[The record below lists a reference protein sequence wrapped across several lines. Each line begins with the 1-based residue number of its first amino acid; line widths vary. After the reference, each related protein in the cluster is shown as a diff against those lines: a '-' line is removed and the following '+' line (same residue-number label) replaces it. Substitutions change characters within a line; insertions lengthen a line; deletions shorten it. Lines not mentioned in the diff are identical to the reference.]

1 MDILDNIIY
10 ATYHSPLNGG
20 NFITSDYMNLPAT
33 PPALTNPGPP
43 APPVTIYSYDLVNK
57 LNYCA
62 LRDVKVI
69 ERGIAKHWYDV
80 NDRLKYSNFSSFEF
94 SSTYHLMYAYLIEN
108 TRIFQIFERFIEK
121 YITDEE
127 LGIANDE
134 LVFNWIANSERLF
147 FRSDSPKATN
157 LRSVIRPSSDAS
169 RRNAYY
175 RMFGMDLAFGDI
187 DSKNTAIPYFKAK
200 ASNQQFV
207 PLFERFLSEVWQGY
221 INARNSSG
229 VNTSDVNVLEELA
242 NQLKEMLAARRGSIT
257 NYAAQNLSREEYS
270 SVLNSNWF
278 TFIISY
284 DSPIVTHLSCQSSTI
299 GERLM
304 KIGDKVGI
312 KAHRK
317 CQALF
322 EMADAAARILLS
334 IETGDLL
341 NNASWLQDMLA
352 SLDPNNNPPTLHS
365 EYMTLLLTVI
375 NNWEKATGHPIKN
388 PQSNISGTV
397 SIKPNGSIKQPSL
410 N

>member
-1 MDILDNIIY
+1 
-10 ATYHSPLNGG
+10 
-20 NFITSDYMNLPAT
+20 
-33 PPALTNPGPP
+33 
-43 APPVTIYSYDLVNK
+43 
-57 LNYCA
+57 
-62 LRDVKVI
+62 
-69 ERGIAKHWYDV
+69 
-80 NDRLKYSNFSSFEF
+80 
-94 SSTYHLMYAYLIEN
+94 MYAYLIEN

-127 LGIANDE
+127 LGIANNE
-134 LVFNWIANSERLF
+134 LLFNWIANSERLY

-187 DSKNTAIPYFKAK
+187 DSKNTAIPYYKAK
-200 ASNQQFV
+200 SSNQQFV
-207 PLFERFLSEVWQGY
+207 PLFERFLSEIWQGY

-229 VNTSDVNVLEELA
+229 VNTSDVNVLVELA
-242 NQLKEMLAARRGSIT
+242 DQLREMMAARRGSIS
-257 NYAAQNLSREEYS
+257 NYSAKNLSREEFS
-270 SVLNSNWF
+270 SVLISSWF

-322 EMADAAARILLS
+322 EMADAAARILIS
-334 IETGDLL
+334 IETGNLL
-341 NNASWLQDMLA
+341 NDASWLQDMLA
-352 SLDPNNNPPTLHS
+352 SLDPANNPPTIYS
-365 EYMTLLLTVI
+365 DYMTLFLTVI

-388 PQSNISGTV
+388 PQSNISGSVT
-397 SIKPNGSIKQPSL
+397 IKPNGSIKQPSL